1 MLKFLKFMQRGL
13 DRAAMATL
21 VTSAVAF
28 SIPVCG
34 AAEEPLITNVGR
46 FEIPFEIETEPGQR
60 PEGFAALFGSLD
72 GGRTWEKLN
81 TVPVANGSFIF
92 SAPRDGRY
100 AFAIRTTDA
109 QGDL

>member
-13 DRAAMATL
+13 DRAALATL

-72 GGRTWEKLN
+72 GGRTWE
-81 TVPVANGSFIF
+81 
-92 SAPRDGRY
+92 
-100 AFAIRTTDA
+100 
-109 QGDL
+109 